1 MPVVM
6 EPGSS
11 GRSYAV
17 LPGVHCAPRAASM
30 RRDGIEIGIVNNMP
44 DQALE
49 ATERQFIGLLATAA
63 ERTSIRVRLFALSG
77 VPRSEAAQRYIASHY
92 ADIGELWS
100 GELDG
105 LIVTGTEPRA
115 PLAEE
120 PYWPAF
126 TRLVDWAGQN
136 TASTIWS
143 CLAAHAA
150 VFHLDGVDRQ
160 PFAEKC
166 FGVFQCER
174 LAHHRLTASSPRII
188 EVPHSRWNDA
198 PERALTACGYGVLAR
213 SAEIGA
219 DMFVK
224 EMGGLFVFLQGH
236 PEYDASTLLREFRR
250 DVARYL
256 RGERNGYPAPPK
268 RYFDRSTVQ
277 SLDAFRE
284 RALSNPDER
293 LMEGFP
299 ATSLREPL
307 VNAWRASAIRFYRN
321 WLALIA
327 ERRRSG
333 ARFVLSAPPAKLEA

>member
-6 EPGSS
+6 EPRSS

-17 LPGVHCAPRAASM
+17 LSGVHCSPRAASM
-30 RRDGIEIGIVNNMP
+30 RRDGIGIGIVNNMP

-49 ATERQFIGLLATAA
+49 ATERQFIGLLAAAA
-63 ERTSIRVRLFALSG
+63 ERTSVRVRLFALPG
-77 VPRSEAAQRYIASHY
+77 VSRSEAAQRYIAGHY
-92 ADIGELWS
+92 ADIAELWN

-136 TASTIWS
+136 TASTMWS

-150 VFHLDGVDRQ
+150 VLHLDGIDRHA
-160 PFAEKC
+160 FADKC

-174 LAHHRLTASSPRII
+174 IAHHRLMASSPPLI

-198 PERALTACGYGVLAR
+198 PERALTACGYGVLVR
-213 SAEIGA
+213 SPEIGA
-219 DMFVK
+219 DTFVK
-224 EMGGLFVFLQGH
+224 EMGSLFVFLQGH

-250 DVARYL
+250 DVGRFL
-256 RGERNGYPAPPK
+256 RGERKDYPALPR
-268 RYFDRSTVQ
+268 RYFDRPTVQ
-277 SLDAFRE
+277 SLEAFRE
-284 RALSNPDER
+284 RALDNRAEE
-293 LMEGFP
+293 LMESFP
-299 ATSLREPL
+299 ATSLRDSH
-307 VNAWRASAIRFYRN
+307 VNAWRASAVRLYRN
-321 WLALIA
+321 WLAAIA

-333 ARFVLSAPPAKLEA
+333 ARFVPTATPAKLEA